1 MLMKFIA
8 CLLAMLVSSASF
20 GQSNDEQAIRK
31 LLEDQTQAW
40 NHGDVE
46 GFMDGY
52 WKSDSLMFI
61 GKSGVNLGWQKTLEN
76 YKRSYPDTV
85 AMGKL
90 SFDLIL
96 VKRLSFQ
103 YFFIVGKW
111 TLKRSIGDLSGHYDL
126 LIKKIKGRWVIISD
140 HSS

>member
-1 MLMKFIA
+1 MKFIA